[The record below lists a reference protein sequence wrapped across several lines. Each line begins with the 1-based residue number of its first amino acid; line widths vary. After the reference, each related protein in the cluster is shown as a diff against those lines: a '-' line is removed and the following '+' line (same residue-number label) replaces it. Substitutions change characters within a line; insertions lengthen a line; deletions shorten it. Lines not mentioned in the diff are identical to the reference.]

1 MTSAIFASSVTY
13 LIPVF
18 AVLFGF
24 LLNERVSPLQLTAM
38 AVLLLGVFLVN
49 FHETL
54 SRMFRKKNKELF

>member
-24 LLNERVSPLQLTAM
+24 LLNERVSPLQLMAM